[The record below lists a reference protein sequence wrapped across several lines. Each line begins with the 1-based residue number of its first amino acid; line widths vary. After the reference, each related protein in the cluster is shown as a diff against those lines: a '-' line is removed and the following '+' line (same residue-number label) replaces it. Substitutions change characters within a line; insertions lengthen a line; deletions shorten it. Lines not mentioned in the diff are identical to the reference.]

1 MLSIKKDVFSDEL
14 ILKKLTSF
22 FGFKQFKG
30 NQKKVIESIIK
41 GHDTFVIM
49 PTGGGKS
56 LCYQLPAILLE
67 GVAIVVSPLIAL
79 MKNQVDSMR
88 SYSNNENIAHFFN
101 STLNKKEVE
110 HVQKS
115 VLNGTTKL
123 LFVAPETINKET
135 NISFFKKCKISFF
148 AIDEAH
154 CISEWGHDFRPEYR
168 KLKKV
173 INTIGR
179 KPIIALTATATEK
192 IRKDIAQNLGVENNN
207 LFISSFNRPNLY
219 YEIRKSE
226 NTEKELVKFIKEHC
240 EKAGIIYCLSR
251 KKAEEISELL
261 NLNEIKSLPYHAGL
275 ERKIRIKTQD
285 DFLLEKINVIVATI
299 AFGMGID
306 KPDVR
311 YVIHYNLPKSLE
323 NYYQETGRSGRDGGE
338 GRCILF
344 YNPKDVEKFQKF
356 NSNKNV
362 FEKEIAIQLLDEMV
376 SFIENTEC
384 RRKKLLHYF
393 GEEYNSDDCNNNC
406 DNCKSPKKYL
416 DKKSELAS
424 LLQMIHINNNKLT
437 KQQLISIL
445 NGQPITSQNKLTELK
460 LLGTTK
466 NLTEKSVKQIV
477 EKAII
482 DNFLKQNLENPR
494 NLIITSKGESFLKN
508 PDSFLI
514 NETDI
519 ESSKKDV
526 LKATSFNVELFKLLK
541 NVRKQIADEKKIP
554 PFIIFQDPSL
564 EEMALNY
571 PINLQELQ
579 NITGVG
585 KGKAEKYGVR
595 FIQSIQH
602 YVQKNKIERVQDY
615 TIKSKPKK
623 NDLKIF
629 IIQSTDRQISFDDI
643 VEQRKI
649 SIQTLISEFE
659 NIVNAGTKVNID
671 YHINTILDDQ
681 QQKEIYEYFLHEA
694 NTDSVN
700 DAIEYFD
707 QDYEELEI
715 RLMKIKFFS
724 ELAN

>member
-1 MLSIKKDVFSDEL
+1 
-14 ILKKLTSF
+14 
-22 FGFKQFKG
+22 
-30 NQKKVIESIIK
+30 
-41 GHDTFVIM
+41 
-49 PTGGGKS
+49 
-56 LCYQLPAILLE
+56 
-67 GVAIVVSPLIAL
+67 
-79 MKNQVDSMR
+79 
-88 SYSNNENIAHFFN
+88 
-101 STLNKKEVE
+101 
-110 HVQKS
+110 
-115 VLNGTTKL
+115 
-123 LFVAPETINKET
+123 
-135 NISFFKKCKISFF
+135 
-148 AIDEAH
+148 
-154 CISEWGHDFRPEYR
+154 
-168 KLKKV
+168 
-173 INTIGR
+173 
-179 KPIIALTATATEK
+179 
-192 IRKDIAQNLGVENNN
+192 
-207 LFISSFNRPNLY
+207 
-219 YEIRKSE
+219 
-226 NTEKELVKFIKEHC
+226 
-240 EKAGIIYCLSR
+240 
-251 KKAEEISELL
+251 
-261 NLNEIKSLPYHAGL
+261 
-275 ERKIRIKTQD
+275 
-285 DFLLEKINVIVATI
+285 
-299 AFGMGID
+299 
-306 KPDVR
+306 
-311 YVIHYNLPKSLE
+311 
-323 NYYQETGRSGRDGGE
+323 
-338 GRCILF
+338 
-344 YNPKDVEKFQKF
+344 
-356 NSNKNV
+356 
-362 FEKEIAIQLLDEMV
+362 MV

-595 FIQSIQH
+595 FIQ
-602 YVQKNKIERVQDY
+602 
-615 TIKSKPKK
+615 
-623 NDLKIF
+623 
-629 IIQSTDRQISFDDI
+629 
-643 VEQRKI
+643 
-649 SIQTLISEFE
+649 
-659 NIVNAGTKVNID
+659 
-671 YHINTILDDQ
+671 
-681 QQKEIYEYFLHEA
+681 
-694 NTDSVN
+694 
-700 DAIEYFD
+700 
-707 QDYEELEI
+707 
-715 RLMKIKFFS
+715 
-724 ELAN
+724 